1 MQVHKA
7 VVVKLDPTPE
17 QTIKLAS
24 HIGAA
29 RFCHN
34 KLLGYANE
42 QYKSGEKIGLSG
54 YDLRKLWNENKDEWA
69 PWWKENYCE
78 AYGNAALN
86 LGLAFKDF
94 FSGKKGYPRF
104 KKKSVR
110 DSYTIAVGSFGVVD
124 STHVKVPRIGNIHVL
139 EPLGDIEVTSM
150 TIRKKADGYY
160 VSLRF
165 KTEIQPKPR
174 KNKSVGVDLGIN
186 ALATLS
192 TGEKVAMPDK
202 LERLDRKN
210 RRLARSVS
218 RKEKD
223 SANRERAKAKLARG
237 QQKVVN
243 LRQDAL
249 HKLTNRLVSEFDVIC
264 IEDLNVS
271 GMMKNH
277 HLARSVANASFY
289 EFRRQLEYKTA
300 WYGKKLVVADR
311 FYPSSKLCSGCGQK
325 HEMPLNQRTY
335 KCQCGLVLDRDVNAA
350 LNLLKVAGDALE
362 TQNACGETVRHK
374 GGNHSAGVQVSVK
387 QESQIGKPHSA
398 TREPGSCL
406 SDDRQALG

>member
-1 MQVHKA
+1 MQAYKA
-7 VVVKLDPTPE
+7 VVVKLDPTPS
-17 QTIKLAS
+17 QAQQLAS

-29 RFCHN
+29 RFCYN

-42 QYKSGEKIGLSG
+42 QYAAGEKVGLSG
-54 YDLRKLWNENKDEWA
+54 YDLRKLWNANKDEWA
-69 PWWKENYCE
+69 PWWAENSRE

-86 LGLAFKDF
+86 LGNAFREF
-94 FSGKKGYPRF
+94 FKNRKGHPRF
-104 KKKSVR
+104 KKKSVNN
-110 DSYTIAVGSFGVVD
+110 SYTIMVGCFGVVD
-124 STHVKVPRIGNIHVL
+124 STHVKIPRVGNVHTL
-139 EPLGDIEVTSM
+139 EPLSDIEVTSM

-160 VSLRF
+160 ASLRY
-165 KTEIQPKPR
+165 KTEVKPKPDTG
-174 KNKSVGVDLGIN
+174 KSVGVDLGIN

-192 TGEKVAMPDK
+192 TGEKVAMPEK

-218 RKEKD
+218 RKKKG

-243 LRQDAL
+243 LRTDTL
-249 HKLTNRLVSEFDVIC
+249 HKLTNKLVSEFDVIC

-289 EFRRQLEYKTA
+289 EFRRQLEYKAA

-311 FYPSSKLCSGCGQK
+311 WYPSSKTCSRCGAI
-325 HEMPLNQRTY
+325 HEMPLKQRIY

-350 LNLLKVAGDALE
+350 LNLLKVAGDAPE
-362 TQNACGETVRHK
+362 TQNACGENVRR
-374 GGNHSAGVQVSVK
+374 GGGDTKTQVSVK
-387 QESQIGKPHSA
+387 QESQIGKPHPV
-398 TREPGSCL
+398 TGEWLCRFC
-406 SDDRQALG
+406 DR